1 MHLSMT
7 PRFCDGTFDVPSPDP
22 DALLR
27 WFVVTPFGHSVFV
40 ENEVKASALRKTY
53 DALGYYGSSVM
64 SEILEEDEDLI
75 PF

>member
-7 PRFCDGTFDVPSPDP
+7 PRFSDGTFDVPSPDP

-27 WFVVTPFGHSVFV
+27 WFVITPFGHSVFV
-40 ENEVKASALRKTY
+40 ENEVKAQGLRKTY
-53 DALGYYGSSVM
+53 DALGYYGSSIY
-64 SEILEEDEDLI
+64 SEEIEHGEETI